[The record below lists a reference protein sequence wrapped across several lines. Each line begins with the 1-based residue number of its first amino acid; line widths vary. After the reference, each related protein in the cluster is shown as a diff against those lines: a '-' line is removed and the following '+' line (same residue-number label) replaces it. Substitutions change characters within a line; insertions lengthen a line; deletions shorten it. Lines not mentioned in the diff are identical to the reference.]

1 MNSLISFLG
10 TDDDLVSTSTI
21 ALLYQLKKGDE
32 IFVTLQKEKD
42 HGESKLVSNSQSSG
56 IQFIGQRISD

>member
-1 MNSLISFLG
+1 MSRLLSFLG
-10 TDDDLVSTSTI
+10 PDDDLVSTSTI
-21 ALLYQLKKGDE
+21 ASIYPLKKGDE
-32 IFVTLQKEKD
+32 IFVTVQKEKN